1 MAEPAARHFE
11 NGGGAICWLASFP
24 KSGNT
29 WTRILLSNLLA
40 ADTIGENDFVS
51 LDGLFSSNRPL
62 FDSITGLSSSDMT
75 DEEIDLLRPDY
86 YRRQTA
92 ATNRQLFVKVH
103 EGYYRNA
110 DGEPILPADCSN
122 GAIYLVRHPYD
133 VAVSYAH
140 HQGHD
145 NFDLIIDQ
153 MNAADHALSS
163 LGGMQL
169 RQRTLGWQGHFRSW
183 QDQEAIPVITIRYE
197 DMLFVYETPQPV
209 AFWMENTLIPLD
221 MLFFDASGKLE
232 RVHENARPLDRTPI
246 PGGNDIR
253 FVLEINGGLATELGI
268 EPGAELRH
276 PSIDQAEAAWPC
288 DDG

>member
-1 MAEPAARHFE
+1 
-11 NGGGAICWLASFP
+11 
-24 KSGNT
+24 
-29 WTRILLSNLLA
+29 LLSNLLA
-40 ADTIGENDFVS
+40 ADTIGENEFVS
-51 LDGLFSSNRPL
+51 LDGLFSSNRPI

-197 DMLFVYETPQPV
+197 DMLADTAASLHRMATF
-209 AFWMENTLIPLD
+209 LD
-221 MLFFDASGKLE
+221 LSEKDDRPAILRAVEASRFEHLRNKEE
-232 RVHENARPLDRTPI
+232 RVGFRERHAKSKNFFRAGTSGDGMR
-246 PGGNDIR
+246 
-253 FVLEINGGLATELGI
+253 VLTAAQRERIYDCNGTLMDALGYL
-268 EPGAELRH
+268 P
-276 PSIDQAEAAWPC
+276 
-288 DDG
+288 